1 VLQVTFDHQDE
12 RTEMS
17 DGSRKQKWGSLTAAE
32 AEVMNVIWQHSPVSV
47 SDIVQRIPRDLAYTT
62 VMTTVRILQRKKF
75 IKQCGKRGRAFMYKP
90 VVTKKMVR
98 ESMSKELANRLFD
111 GSLKLLM
118 LDLVQH
124 DGLSAD
130 ELAEIGRAI
139 EQHSETD

>member
-1 VLQVTFDHQDE
+1 
-12 RTEMS
+12 M
-17 DGSRKQKWGSLTAAE
+17 
-32 AEVMNVIWQHSPVSV
+32 
-47 SDIVQRIPRDLAYTT
+47 PRDLAYTT

-130 ELAEIGRAI
+130 ALAEIRRAV
-139 EQHSETD
+139 EQQSETDTGECCQMTFITSASAAVRDPHFCLRLPSLISVRSSWWSKVTCNTLSGCLILR